1 MTPKTNSTPGNVRWQ
16 IATYLWQAVR
26 AHGWRVVI
34 ALALLL
40 AAKLASV
47 SVPVLLKRIVDE
59 LGTPTP
65 AMLPVFLILG
75 YAIVRFLSNA
85 FNEVRDVAFSE
96 VTQRTVAD
104 LTVKTFSHLHH
115 LSARFHAQRETGAVI
130 RDMEKGTT
138 AVGFL
143 LGVSLFAIVPT
154 VVEIA
159 MILAII
165 VRNYGGGFLAIIAV
179 TFLSY
184 AAWTAYATRRRMRMQ
199 KQVNALEAVQSSRI
213 VDSLLNADTVK
224 YFARESFE
232 TERLRVVAD
241 DWAKAG
247 VANQSALS
255 ALHIGQ
261 SACIGAGIAAVMLL
275 AGQHVMTRAM
285 TIGDLVLINAY
296 IIQVSLPLNSL
307 GFVFRE
313 TNDAISNIERLFALL
328 FARGRPDED
337 NDARDARALVVTGG
351 AIEFSGV
358 DFSYE
363 PGRQLLHDVSFR
375 VGSGQTVAI
384 VGGSGSG
391 KSTLARLLF
400 RLYQPDAGT
409 IRIDGQDLREVTQQS
424 VRDAIGIV
432 PQDTILFN
440 DTLAYNIAYG
450 RPGATRADVV
460 KAARSAQL
468 APFIEALPDAYET
481 RVGERGMRLSGGE
494 RQRIA
499 IARALLKRP
508 PIIVFDEATSALD
521 TRTERAIQ
529 VEMMQLAEQRTS
541 LLIAHRLSTV
551 VGADWILVM
560 DRGRIVEQGRHDD
573 LLARGSVYAQLWHL
587 QEQQRELEQV
597 ERRVVMR
604 PVRLVPFV
612 EGVLDALR
620 EPLLEH
626 RTELNREMA
635 TDDPVVTIDA
645 PGMHH
650 LLWEI
655 LRFAVEMTGQGGRL
669 DVRVM
674 HGATEAAI
682 VLGSPLFDAPELS
695 LLDFTAIQASL
706 EQHGAYLTRTHDD
719 EGVTLRITLPLAV
732 QGPGGEHDPPASP
745 SGEPHADTHATP
757 QHPSEPHRL

>member
-1 MTPKTNSTPGNVRWQ
+1 M
-16 IATYLWQAVR
+16 
-26 AHGWRVVI
+26 VV
-34 ALALLL
+34 ALGLLV

-47 SVPVLLKRIVDE
+47 SVPVLLKHIVDE
-59 LGTPTP
+59 LSVANV

-75 YAIVRFLSNA
+75 YALIRFMANA
-85 FNEVRDVAFSE
+85 FNEVRDGVFSD

-115 LSARFHAQRETGAVI
+115 LGARFQAQRETGAVI

-154 VVEIA
+154 LVEIGL
-159 MILAII
+159 ILVII
-165 VRNYGGGFLAIIAV
+165 VRNYGSGFLTIIAA
-179 TFLSY
+179 TFMTY
-184 AAWTAYATRRRMRMQ
+184 AAWTAYAARRRMRVQ
-199 KQVNALEAVQSSRI
+199 KQVNALEATQSSRI
-213 VDSLLNADTVK
+213 VDSLLNAETVK

-232 TERLRVVAD
+232 TERLRGVAHE
-241 DWAKAG
+241 WSQAG

-275 AGQHVMTRAM
+275 AGEHVLAHTM

-296 IIQVSLPLNSL
+296 IIQVSLPLNAL

-313 TNDAISNIERLFALL
+313 TNDAMTNIERLFALL
-328 FARGRPDED
+328 FAKGRPDED
-337 NDARDARALVVTGG
+337 GDAPGARALVVKGG

-363 PGRQLLHDVSFR
+363 PGRQLLYDVSFH
-375 VGSGQTVAI
+375 VGAGKTLAI

-409 IRIDGQDLREVTQQS
+409 VRIDGQDLRELTQQS
-424 VRDAIGIV
+424 LRDAIGIV

-440 DTLAYNIAYG
+440 ETLAYNIAYG

-499 IARALLKRP
+499 IARALLKSP

-529 VEMMQLAEQRTS
+529 DEMMQLAEHRTS

-560 DRGRIVEQGRHDD
+560 EHGRLVEQGRHDD
-573 LLARGSVYAQLWHL
+573 LLALGGVYAQMWQL
-587 QEQQRELEQV
+587 QEQERELEQI
-597 ERRVVMR
+597 EQDTILSPA
-604 PVRLVPFV
+604 PVS
-612 EGVLDALR
+612 AI
-620 EPLLEH
+620 PLPA
-626 RTELNREMA
+626 M
-635 TDDPVVTIDA
+635 PQSQ
-645 PGMHH
+645 PG
-650 LLWEI
+650 
-655 LRFAVEMTGQGGRL
+655 T
-669 DVRVM
+669 
-674 HGATEAAI
+674 T
-682 VLGSPLFDAPELS
+682 
-695 LLDFTAIQASL
+695 TA
-706 EQHGAYLTRTHDD
+706 
-719 EGVTLRITLPLAV
+719 
-732 QGPGGEHDPPASP
+732 
-745 SGEPHADTHATP
+745 

>member
-1 MTPKTNSTPGNVRWQ
+1 MTTKPASATARWR

-34 ALALLL
+34 ALSLLV

-47 SVPVLLKRIVDE
+47 SVPVLLKGIVDE
-59 LGTPTP
+59 LGAPTV

-75 YAIVRFLSNA
+75 YAVVRFLSNA

-104 LTVKTFSHLHH
+104 LTVNTFSHLHR

-130 RDMEKGTT
+130 RDIEKGTT

-154 VVEIA
+154 LVEIGL
-159 MILAII
+159 ILVII
-165 VRNYGGGFLAIIAV
+165 VRNYGAGFLTIIAA

-199 KQVNALEAVQSSRI
+199 MQVNALEAAQSSRI

-232 TERLRVVAD
+232 TERLRTVAD

-275 AGQHVMTRAM
+275 AGQHVMARAM

-296 IIQVSLPLNSL
+296 IIQVSLPLNAL

-313 TNDAISNIERLFALL
+313 TNDAITNIERLFALL
-328 FARGRPDED
+328 FAKGRDDED
-337 NDARDARALVVTGG
+337 NDAAGAHPLKIEGG
-351 AIEFSGV
+351 AIEFAGV

-409 IRIDGQDLREVTQQS
+409 VSIDGQNLRDVTQQS
-424 VRDAIGIV
+424 LRDAIGIV

-440 DTLAYNIAYG
+440 ETLAYNIAYG

-468 APFIEALPDAYET
+468 APFIESLPDAYET

-499 IARALLKRP
+499 IARALLKSP

-529 VEMMQLAEQRTS
+529 DEMMQLAAQRTS

-560 DRGRIVEQGRHDD
+560 ERGRVVEQGRHDD
-573 LLARGSVYAQLWHL
+573 LLARGTVYAQMWQL
-587 QEQQRELEQV
+587 QEQQRALEQI

-604 PVRLVPFV
+604 PVSLVPLV
-612 EGVLDALR
+612 DGVLDALR
-620 EPLLEH
+620 ESIAAH
-626 RTELNREMA
+626 GTQVHREM
-635 TDDPVVTIDA
+635 TTEDLVVNVDA
-645 PGMHH
+645 PSLHH
-650 LLWEI
+650 VLWE
-655 LRFAVEMTGQGGRL
+655 LCRLGVETMGQGGQL
-669 DVRVM
+669 DVRVRRD
-674 HGATEAAI
+674 ADDALIEFA
-682 VLGSPLFDAPELS
+682 SPLFDAPELS
-695 LLDFTAIQASL
+695 LLDFASIQASL
-706 EQHGAYLTRTHDD
+706 EHHGAYLTRSHDD
-719 EGVTLRITLPLAV
+719 VGVALRITLPLRPDALIDA
-732 QGPGGEHDPPASP
+732 PAPARPPPP
-745 SGEPHADTHATP
+745 SVA
-757 QHPSEPHRL
+757 QHPTEPHRR

>member
-1 MTPKTNSTPGNVRWQ
+1 M
-16 IATYLWQAVR
+16 
-26 AHGWRVVI
+26 VI
-34 ALALLL
+34 ALSLLV

-59 LGTPTP
+59 LGAPTV

-75 YAIVRFLSNA
+75 YAVVRFLSNA
-85 FNEVRDVAFSE
+85 FNEVRDVVFSE

-104 LTVKTFSHLHH
+104 LTVNTFSHLHR
-115 LSARFHAQRETGAVI
+115 LGARFHSQRETGAVI
-130 RDMEKGTT
+130 RDMEKGTA

-154 VVEIA
+154 LFEIGL
-159 MILAII
+159 ILVII
-165 VRNYGGGFLAIIAV
+165 VRNYGGGFLTIIAA

-184 AAWTAYATRRRMRMQ
+184 AVWTAYATRRRMRMQ
-199 KQVNALEAVQSSRI
+199 MQVNALEAVQSSRI

-232 TERLRVVAD
+232 TERLRGVAH
-241 DWAKAG
+241 DWTKAG
-247 VANQSALS
+247 IANQSALS

-296 IIQVSLPLNSL
+296 IIQVSLPLNAL

-313 TNDAISNIERLFALL
+313 TNDAITNIERLFALL
-328 FARGRPDED
+328 FAKGRDDED
-337 NDARDARALVVTGG
+337 DDAPGAHALKIEGG

-400 RLYQPDAGT
+400 RLYQPDAGSV
-409 IRIDGQDLREVTQQS
+409 RIDGQDLRDVTQHS
-424 VRDAIGIV
+424 LRDAIGIV

-440 DTLAYNIAYG
+440 ETLAYNIAYG

-481 RVGERGMRLSGGE
+481 KVGERGMRLSGGE

-529 VEMMQLAEQRTS
+529 DEMMQLAEHRTS

-560 DRGRIVEQGRHDD
+560 ERGRIVEQGRHDD
-573 LLARGSVYAQLWHL
+573 LLARGSVYAQMWQL
-587 QEQQRELEQV
+587 QEQQRALEQI
-597 ERRVVMR
+597 ERHIVMQAV
-604 PVRLVPFV
+604 PLVPLV

-620 EPLLEH
+620 ESIEA
-626 RTELNREMA
+626 RGTQVNREMA
-635 TDDPVVTIDA
+635 TDNPVVTADA
-645 PGMHH
+645 PSLHH
-650 LLWEI
+650 VLWD
-655 LRFAVEMTGQGGRL
+655 LCRFGVEATGQGGRL
-669 DVRVM
+669 DVRVR
-674 HGATEAAI
+674 HDATDAMVDIA
-682 VLGSPLFDAPELS
+682 SPLFDAPELS
-695 LLDFTAIQASL
+695 LLDFASIQASL
-706 EQHGAYLTRTHDD
+706 EQHGAYITRTQDD
-719 EGVTLRITLPLAV
+719 AGVALRISVPLRADDTDV
-732 QGPGGEHDPPASP
+732 LTDVRPSLTP
-745 SGEPHADTHATP
+745 SGTDDVHAASAPTT
-757 QHPSEPHRL
+757 QHPCEPHRL